1 MIRILCFSIM
11 YLTLAACSSSGGGG
25 GGMNECPAAG
35 LPGSNSGACLRDKV
49 PGFTRLW
56 QERARVSSTTPS
68 RVKINDDGQQHGVRV
83 MQAAQ
88 TFSFGPIDPVILSIT
103 RFDENGVPSSLV
115 SSDLVDAGRDIISI
129 SLDNAFSSRL
139 FTPLEEL
146 VSQDVAAVAVAGND
160 GDFSQPDIVRYG
172 ASGLALIVTGLDRTG
187 RRRALRATAC
197 GIGRRYCVAAPYFF
211 DFVESNGQIDQRFGT
226 SFSTPI
232 VSASLASARALWPAM
247 TSRQT
252 IELAFFCARPVNAD
266 GSLAPWGTILT
277 EEEADNDLGQGVFSV
292 ECLFNERGALRNP
305 ITDEVIAGGLSL
317 RGTASSFRLTDQFG
331 RTSLLSKSSGA
342 AFVPIVP
349 DHVSGFFATPDG
361 VMGFIWSEHI
371 ALALSQEANGF
382 FGSYGTGDFTFG
394 DTYAIIARL
403 GHQWSLSKQ
412 ADIGFHVQSVFGQM
426 TRASG
431 SLVRK
436 AEGHTHQIT
445 AKMNY
450 RLGKMKASFS
460 LTRAFGVR
468 GEIDIAGPDN
478 LSLNLSLKPKPET
491 IASFKLTSNF

>member
-1 MIRILCFSIM
+1 M
-11 YLTLAACSSSGGGG
+11 
-25 GGMNECPAAG
+25 
-35 LPGSNSGACLRDKV
+35 
-49 PGFTRLW
+49 
-56 QERARVSSTTPS
+56 
-68 RVKINDDGQQHGVRV
+68 
-83 MQAAQ
+83 
-88 TFSFGPIDPVILSIT
+88 
-103 RFDENGVPSSLV
+103 
-115 SSDLVDAGRDIISI
+115 
-129 SLDNAFSSRL
+129 
-139 FTPLEEL
+139 
-146 VSQDVAAVAVAGND
+146 
-160 GDFSQPDIVRYG
+160 
-172 ASGLALIVTGLDRTG
+172 
-187 RRRALRATAC
+187 
-197 GIGRRYCVAAPYFF
+197 
-211 DFVESNGQIDQRFGT
+211 
-226 SFSTPI
+226 

-266 GSLAPWGTILT
+266 GTLAPWGNILT

-403 GHQWSLSKQ
+403 GHQWSLGGFLSKQ
-412 ADIGFHVQSVFGQM
+412 ADIGFHVQSVYGQM

-436 AEGHTHQIT
+436 AAGHTHQIT

-468 GEIDIAGPDN
+468 GEVDIAGPDN